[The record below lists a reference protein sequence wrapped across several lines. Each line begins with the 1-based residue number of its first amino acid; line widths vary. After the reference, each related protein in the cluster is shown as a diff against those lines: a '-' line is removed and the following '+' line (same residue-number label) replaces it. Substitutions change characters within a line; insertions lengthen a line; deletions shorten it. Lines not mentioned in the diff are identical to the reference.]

1 MDALWPAFIV
11 VCALAGIGLAILWI
25 RVQRRPEKQLER
37 LEQRAREL
45 QRRQRHRSGAPTGP
59 GQSPPPPTPDLV
71 SVQEAWRDR
80 ADTDEVD
87 RQLIGLG
94 PQTHDDPSTPRKALP
109 GMQGLIPG
117 ATPRPR
123 GPSRGPEPPEGVE

>member
-45 QRRQRHRSGAPTGP
+45 QRRQRRRSGPPTGP
-59 GQSPPPPTPDLV
+59 LPTPPPPTPDLV

-80 ADTDEVD
+80 ADTEESVP
-87 RQLIGLG
+87 RVVSLG
-94 PQTHDDPSTPRKALP
+94 IQTADDPTTPRRALP
-109 GMQGLIPG
+109 GMQGLIPNS
-117 ATPRPR
+117 TPAPPGQKRRP
-123 GPSRGPEPPEGVE
+123 SDPEEVE